1 MTEKSA
7 GSQRSIYRR
16 TVPYIPK
23 HPDPHD
29 PETGEENDYS
39 GESGL
44 EEYLNEDN
52 NKLLK

>member
-44 EEYLNEDN
+44 GGMFRFE
-52 NKLLK
+52 KIMIR